1 MAQIQAEIAWFVD
14 ESFFCGDNRGRITGA
29 APAVRG
35 GTKEP
40 MKQGFRYRIFPT
52 KHQEATLR
60 TQLSF
65 CCELYNAGLEE
76 RREAYRMGGK
86 SIPFTEQSAQL
97 PDIKELRPEYR
108 AIYSQVLQDV
118 LRRLDKAFKA
128 FFRRVK
134 SGEVPGYPRFKA
146 WFRYNSLTYPQS
158 GFGIEPC
165 GPAPQGKNRQA
176 KQWAKLT
183 LAKIGSIWMNMHR
196 PFKGV
201 IKTCTIVRSSTGKWY
216 VSISCDEVEPE
227 PPPES
232 DEEVGIDV
240 GLKTFAYLST
250 GEQIENPRFFRKE
263 EQALTRA
270 QRRLSK
276 AGEGTRKRKKRRKV
290 VARIHE
296 RIKNRRQNF
305 IQQQVAWL
313 IKRFGFIAVEALTV
327 RNMVKNPRLS
337 KSIADAA
344 WSMFFTHLILK
355 AEEAARCVVKVPP
368 AYTSQTC
375 SVCGHKQNMPLS
387 VRVYDCEAC
396 ETVLHRDQNASRT
409 ILGLGRQARVIPE
422 APV

>member
-1 MAQIQAEIAWFVD
+1 MWVSLPQHL
-14 ESFFCGDNRGRITGA
+14 
-29 APAVRG
+29 
-35 GTKEP
+35 
-40 MKQGFRYRIFPT
+40 MKQAFRYRIFPT
-52 KHQEATLR
+52 KHQQATLR
-60 TQLSF
+60 SHLSL

-76 RREAYRMGGK
+76 RREAYRMSGK
-86 SIPFTEQSAQL
+86 NITFTEQSAQL
-97 PDIKELRPEYR
+97 PDLKELRPAYK

-118 LRRLDKAFKA
+118 LHRLDRAFKA

-134 SGEVPGYPRFKA
+134 SGQVPGYPRFKA
-146 WFRYNSLTYPQS
+146 SFRYDSLTYPQS
-158 GFGIEPC
+158 GFGIELC
-165 GPAPQGKNRQA
+165 GSVPQGKNRQV
-176 KQWAKLT
+176 KLWAKLT
-183 LAKIGSIWMNMHR
+183 LAKIGTIWMKMHR
-196 PFKGV
+196 PLKGV
-201 IKTCTIVRSSTGKWY
+201 IKTCSIIRSSTGKWY
-216 VSISCDEVEPE
+216 VSFSCEEIGPE
-227 PPPES
+227 PLPES

-250 GEQIENPRFFRKE
+250 GEQIENPRFFRQE
-263 EQALTRA
+263 EQALARA
-270 QRRLSK
+270 QRRLSQ
-276 AGEGTRKRKKRRKV
+276 AGNDTKRRKKRRKV

-305 IQQQVAWL
+305 IRQQVACL

-387 VRVYDCEAC
+387 VRVYDCAAC
-396 ETVLHRDQNASRT
+396 ETVLHRDWNASLT

-422 APV
+422 APPCKLGESSLPFESLHSYQENGNRPDH